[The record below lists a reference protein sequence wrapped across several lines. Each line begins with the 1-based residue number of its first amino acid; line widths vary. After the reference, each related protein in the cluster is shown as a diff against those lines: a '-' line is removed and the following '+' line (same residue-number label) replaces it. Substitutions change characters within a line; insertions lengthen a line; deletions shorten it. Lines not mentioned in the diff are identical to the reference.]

1 MSNVDSTQRS
11 NFFPQSNKTTGAE
24 SNNKASKLNPSI
36 MKRNDY
42 GRAKEL
48 SEMGQ
53 RDAKVNISEAIK
65 DFSRV
70 KKAVDAAPEER
81 DNSEKIAQ
89 LKSQIRNGTYK
100 VDYDGLADKL
110 LSSEY

>member
-1 MSNVDSTQRS
+1 MNNIDSTQRAS
-11 NFFPQSNKTTGAE
+11 FFPQSQTAE
-24 SNNKASKLNPSI
+24 ASKNKASKMNPSI

-53 RDAKVNISEAIK
+53 RDAKVNISEAIR
-65 DFSRV
+65 DFSRA
-70 KKAVDAAPEER
+70 KKAVDAAPEI
-81 DNSEKIAQ
+81 DNSEKVAQ
-89 LKSQIRNGTYK
+89 LKSQIQNGTYK
-100 VDYDGLADKL
+100 IDYDALADKL

>member
-1 MSNVDSTQRS
+1 MNNVDSTQRAS
-11 NFFPQSNKTTGAE
+11 FFPHSKTSGPE
-24 SNNKASKLNPSI
+24 SGKSSKINPSI

-42 GRAKEL
+42 ARAKEL
-48 SEMGQ
+48 NEMGQ

-65 DFSRV
+65 DFSRI
-70 KKAVDAAPEER
+70 KKAVDAAPEQR

-89 LKSQIRNGTYK
+89 LKSQIQNGTYK
-100 VDYDGLADKL
+100 VDYDALADKV

>member
-1 MSNVDSTQRS
+1 MNNVDSTQRAS
-11 NFFPQSNKTTGAE
+11 FFPQSKTTGSE
-24 SNNKASKLNPSI
+24 TNKASKLNPSV

-48 SEMGQ
+48 NEMGQ
-53 RDAKVNISEAIK
+53 RDAKVNISEAIR

-70 KKAVDAAPEER
+70 KKAVDAAPEQ

-89 LKSQIRNGTYK
+89 LKNQIQNGTYK

>member
-1 MSNVDSTQRS
+1 MNNIDSTQRAS
-11 NFFPQSNKTTGAE
+11 FFPQSQTAE
-24 SNNKASKLNPSI
+24 VSKNKASKMNPSI

-53 RDAKVNISEAIK
+53 RDAKVNISEAIR
-65 DFSRV
+65 DFSRA
-70 KKAVDAAPEER
+70 KKAVDASPEI
-81 DNSEKIAQ
+81 DNSEKVAQ
-89 LKSQIRNGTYK
+89 LKSQIQNGTYK
-100 VDYDGLADKL
+100 IDYDALADKL

>member
-1 MSNVDSTQRS
+1 MNNVDSTQRT
-11 NFFPQSNKTTGAE
+11 NFFPQSKGATSE
-24 SNNKASKLNPSI
+24 GAKSSKVNPSV

-42 GRAKEL
+42 ARAKEL

-65 DFSRV
+65 DFSRI
-70 KKAVDAAPEER
+70 KKAVDTAPEQR

-89 LKSQIRNGTYK
+89 LKSQIQNGTYK
-100 VDYDGLADKL
+100 VDYDALADKVL
-110 LSSEY
+110 GSEY

>member
-1 MSNVDSTQRS
+1 MNNVDSTQRA
-11 NFFPQSNKTTGAE
+11 NFFPQSKTTGAE
-24 SNNKASKLNPSI
+24 GNKASKLNPSI

-42 GRAKEL
+42 GRTQEL
-48 SEMGQ
+48 NEMGQ

-70 KKAVDAAPEER
+70 KKAVDAAPER
-81 DNSEKIAQ
+81 DNTEKIAQ
-89 LKSQIRNGTYK
+89 LKSQIQNGTYK